1 MMVRLSHKEFPPG
14 PARTIH
20 ASIDLVASGHAAV
33 DGAPTTILLVLDTSR
48 SMVGEGIE
56 AVGNSIRHW
65 VAQLRPEDRI
75 GILTFGSYPTTQLEV
90 TGKDMLRQDTVDTI
104 IGNLKP
110 DGSTNLHMALEEA
123 ADLIGPK
130 DKNIRYVLV
139 TDGRPTDVEEPE
151 GYRGMA
157 ERLKGQGA
165 VVDCLGIGE
174 EYNEA
179 VLSALVDNTGG
190 LWSHVSDP
198 AALET
203 AVDVHIKRATQVVD
217 DAHDLHIKLHPGV
230 RLGGL
235 YEYRPAIRRLPH
247 DRQDEEH
254 VVAVPPLSSGEKR
267 TIVLALQAQRDEPAN
282 VDLMTVRVGDGEGRT
297 VSVACIEGANPHG
310 DDSVPRGLYEVSK
323 TQVMAMSADPAERE
337 AARTELKELEADP
350 ALTKLNEVR
359 ERIDRSLTM
368 VQSSKTTRADIH
380 RAKTVV
386 KVD

>member
-1 MMVRLSHKEFPPG
+1 MVRLSHKEFPPG
-14 PARTIH
+14 PERTVH

-33 DGAPTTILLVLDTSR
+33 DGAPTTIVLVLDTSR
-48 SMVGEGIE
+48 SMVGEGID

-65 VAQLRPEDRI
+65 VDQLRPEDHI
-75 GILTFGSYPTTQLEV
+75 GILTFGSYPTLQLPV
-90 TGKDMLRQDTVDTI
+90 TGRAELDAEQVETI
-104 IGNLKP
+104 VGNLKP
-110 DGSTNLHMALEEA
+110 DGSTNLHMALGEA
-123 ADLIGPK
+123 ADMTGPK

-139 TDGRPTDVEEPE
+139 TDGRPTDVETPD

-165 VVDCLGIGE
+165 VIDCLGIGE

-217 DAHDLHIKLHPGV
+217 DAHDLHINLHTGV

-235 YEYRPAIRRLPH
+235 YEYRPAIRKLPH
-247 DRQDEEH
+247 DRHDTTH
-254 VVAVPPLSSGEKR
+254 VVAVPPLSAGEKR
-267 TIVLALQAQRDEPAN
+267 TVVLALQVQRDEPAN
-282 VDLMTVRVGDGEGRT
+282 VDLMTVRIGNGEGRT
-297 VSVACIEGANPHG
+297 IAVACVEGADPRG

-323 TQVMAMSADPAERE
+323 TQVLAMSADPSERE
-337 AARTELKELEADP
+337 AARQDLEELEADP

-368 VQSSKTTRADIH
+368 VQSAHITRADIH

-386 KVD
+386 KTD